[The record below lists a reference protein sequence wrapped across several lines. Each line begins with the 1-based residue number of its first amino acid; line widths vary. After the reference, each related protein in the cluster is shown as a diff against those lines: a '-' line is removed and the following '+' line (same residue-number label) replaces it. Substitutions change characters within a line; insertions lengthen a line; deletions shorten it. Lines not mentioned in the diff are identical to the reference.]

1 MTSVPK
7 TAFTMADVIKNFE
20 LRGSTMGSLAELK
33 EATDFITAHKIAP
46 VVDQPV
52 INGLQNAE
60 DGFQRLVKGSQMG
73 NVVINVG
80 ATSKL

>member
-7 TAFTMADVIKNFE
+7 TTFTMADVLKNSE

-33 EATDFITAHKIAP
+33 EATEFISQHKVAP

-52 INGLQNAE
+52 INGLENSE
-60 DGFQRLVKGSQMG
+60 EGFQRLVKGSQMG
-73 NVVINVG
+73 NVVIKV
-80 ATSKL
+80 AASKL